1 MVTYNRDY
9 VFQVSKGK
17 GKVGVECEMCSGGR
31 VWKKYLQA
39 FIEDCR
45 KKEQLV
51 SELHEKTFPTAIKY
65 TLTFYAMN

>member
-17 GKVGVECEMCSGGR
+17 GKVVVECEMCSGGR

-39 FIEDCR
+39 FIENCR
-45 KKEQLV
+45 KKR
-51 SELHEKTFPTAIKY
+51 TTCF
-65 TLTFYAMN
+65 